1 MKKTFV
7 LDTNVLLSNPEALF
21 TFDDNDVVIPEAV
34 LEELDNKK
42 HGHDQINVNAREVA
56 RKLYHLKQ
64 INSNTLFGG
73 IVLENG
79 GTLTI
84 CPASKIVKKSFSE
97 AWDNDKK
104 DNEILKTCLS
114 LMETK
119 ENVVLVT
126 KDIFLGIK
134 ADDLGIKNEDYKTD
148 SVVDLSEQY
157 TGQLDVAL
165 AEEDFMKYNKEG
177 IIDIQKAFVVECTNN
192 EYNENYNFQ
201 KYPNEFLIIH
211 NAMQYTKSTL
221 LGKISRNG
229 KEIEKLRYEK
239 EHPFGVTPRNASQK
253 FMQEALMAPVDEV
266 PLVLIKGPAGTAKTF
281 YSLAVALERI
291 MNKHNNEGEF
301 FRKILVCRPNQLME
315 EEIGFLPGT
324 EKEKIGPLLRP
335 IIDNICSLVDSNKE
349 SDEQMLQSQVDYIFD
364 NNYIDAQAI
373 GYLRGRS
380 IDKQFIVVDESQNI
394 SARVAKAIVTRAGEG
409 TKVIFCGDPMQIDN
423 QYVTEKT
430 NGLSYLTE
438 KMKES
443 PLMAVITT
451 DESDIVRSQLAK
463 EAVKYL
469 ENKENEDF

>member
-1 MKKTFV
+1 
-7 LDTNVLLSNPEALF
+7 
-21 TFDDNDVVIPEAV
+21 
-34 LEELDNKK
+34 
-42 HGHDQINVNAREVA
+42 
-56 RKLYHLKQ
+56 
-64 INSNTLFGG
+64 
-73 IVLENG
+73 
-79 GTLTI
+79 
-84 CPASKIVKKSFSE
+84 
-97 AWDNDKK
+97 
-104 DNEILKTCLS
+104 
-114 LMETK
+114 
-119 ENVVLVT
+119 
-126 KDIFLGIK
+126 
-134 ADDLGIKNEDYKTD
+134 
-148 SVVDLSEQY
+148 
-157 TGQLDVAL
+157 
-165 AEEDFMKYNKEG
+165 
-177 IIDIQKAFVVECTNN
+177 
-192 EYNENYNFQ
+192 
-201 KYPNEFLIIH
+201 
-211 NAMQYTKSTL
+211 
-221 LGKISRNG
+221 
-229 KEIEKLRYEK
+229 
-239 EHPFGVTPRNASQK
+239 
-253 FMQEALMAPVDEV
+253 
-266 PLVLIKGPAGTAKTF
+266 
-281 YSLAVALERI
+281 
-291 MNKHNNEGEF
+291 
-301 FRKILVCRPNQLME
+301 ME

-335 IIDNICSLVDSNKE
+335 IVDNICSLVDSNKE